1 MDGKKKRQ
9 QNKKFWIAAKRLA
22 TSIGV
27 STNNATYIENDSD
40 SNDSPDKCT
49 NLIDT
54 LGSGQGMF
62 VEDEAPHSTETSEG
76 GDETDDKTWNMIDE
90 DPVVSSDSLSSD
102 EERNT
107 CITSDLVSWINK
119 HQIKHN
125 AADDLLKLLKEHG
138 SNTLPLSA
146 RTLLKTDKN
155 VLTKEKSGMSY
166 IYLGLEKSLVRNF
179 EKYPSETRK
188 STPKIEVSLNV
199 DGLPLFKSSNT
210 CMWPVLCAIMIHPV
224 TVFPVALTFGKSKP
238 CNLDFLN
245 DTIRELNHI
254 LQHGI
259 LYEESTIRVSLKCT
273 VCDAPARA
281 MIKATKLYSGYYGCD
296 RCTQR
301 GAWYGRLTY
310 QEIDNLV
317 LRTNQ
322 TFRDQVQEGHHSGVS
337 PFVALPVDLIKS
349 FSIGY
354 MHQSCLGVMRRLLL
368 IWIKGKKETRLTAR
382 HVDDISKK
390 LLQIQQFVPRE
401 FARKPRGL
409 EVIDRWKAT
418 EFRQFLLYTGK
429 LVLKGI
435 LRSDLYS
442 HFMTLSVALCIL
454 VSPRLVQTHKDYAH
468 LLLVYFVR
476 RGRELYGK
484 EFLVYNVHCML
495 HLAEDACWFGS
506 LDACAAFPFENYL
519 YRIKKM
525 VRSGKNPLSQVVKRI
540 HELENDPGK
549 MNPSKFK
556 GTIIYTNRPDNVFF
570 LEDSSCCE
578 VVALTHQRDDDGNQK
593 ILCRVYNRIESDF
606 SEPCDSR
613 IIGVYRI
620 NTTSSCMKF
629 LTKGNLQ
636 TKAMMVDSRGRRRA
650 TALAILHEL

>member
-49 NLIDT
+49 NLIDI

-107 CITSDLVSWINK
+107 CITSDLVSLINK

-138 SNTLPLSA
+138 NNTLPLSA

-199 DGLPLFKSSNT
+199 DGLPLFKNSNT

-259 LYEESTIRVSLKCT
+259 LYEESTIRVSLKCI

-281 MIKATKLYSGYYGCD
+281 MIKATKLYSD
-296 RCTQR
+296 
-301 GAWYGRLTY
+301 
-310 QEIDNLV
+310 
-317 LRTNQ
+317 
-322 TFRDQVQEGHHSGVS
+322 
-337 PFVALPVDLIKS
+337 
-349 FSIGY
+349 Y

-368 IWIKGKKETRLTAR
+368 IWIKEKKETRLTAR

-401 FARKPRGL
+401 FARKHGGHTSTTSVLPQPPQHGEGKAAPSNSSRCPKRSVFTTPERFDTSSRDCSPVPEQPKYIRMQNGKGKSMSVSSSEGGASGPQRPAAASEAELADVRFRKIMAHIKAMDEKLQILINIQQSRESREDVEDVLPASVSSL
-409 EVIDRWKAT
+409 EELADLCTKVADKTFKKKLTQYLSALGGHSLGNTVRRI
-418 EFRQFLLYTGK
+418 FRQLGTNSVWSYYS
-429 LVLKGI
+429 LKGKKGKKAFADI
-435 LRSDLYS
+435 PLC
-442 HFMTLSVALCIL
+442 SVVIKACLTSYTKAKMSEVEDEISEALKHAPKRKGG
-454 VSPRLVQTHKDYAH
+454 SKY
-468 LLLVYFVR
+468 
-476 RGRELYGK
+476 K
-484 EFLVYNVHCML
+484 E
-495 HLAEDACWFGS
+495 
-506 LDACAAFPFENYL
+506 
-519 YRIKKM
+519 
-525 VRSGKNPLSQVVKRI
+525 
-540 HELENDPGK
+540 
-549 MNPSKFK
+549 
-556 GTIIYTNRPDNVFF
+556 
-570 LEDSSCCE
+570 
-578 VVALTHQRDDDGNQK
+578 
-593 ILCRVYNRIESDF
+593 
-606 SEPCDSR
+606 SEPKRRQQCSAQESSDS
-613 IIGVYRI
+613 
-620 NTTSSCMKF
+620 
-629 LTKGNLQ
+629 
-636 TKAMMVDSRGRRRA
+636 DD
-650 TALAILHEL
+650 